1 MNTLTEYLTNN
12 SGHKNKEFSDVF
24 VDYMRYVNSYC
35 RRADCKRPTLSA
47 ERLRREFESYK
58 RLNFASE
65 TADEA
70 ASVGTRKAITAVDS
84 RRVVESEEPG
94 ELEEVD
100 GLTQA
105 VPSRKDK
112 KRRKSV
118 PVSKDCWHDLY
129 MAFTELHHGADD
141 VSIPDPSPELSPNH
155 RGLFEL
161 ARDRLV
167 QYQSMNKN
175 EKDCILLKDCQCA
188 MSCLVNLICPS
199 TYNYFE
205 DTFIA
210 KAYDRCMEE
219 DFDKHQQI
227 VSWLKKFKESM
238 DLVGDV
244 RVVRDDASVDKAD
257 LVRARQKIG
266 VHTRTMQEK
275 VLEVVELVCDL
286 VTERPFGNVPS
297 ENDCLIAWANVFKTM
312 LPDGLTIHTGETSLR
327 STKAVQGILAEE
339 FGNEGSETG
348 RRVDLKFCHGRIE
361 VANLELKSPSQKR
374 MARAKQTRKNL
385 RLGRCIQLQL
395 ENIGVLSP
403 QVLCGDISGYMA
415 IFTKIV
421 KVDDVYVAGKE
432 RVTELGA
439 QAQEAAEHHEAQE
452 SEAELEDDVE
462 YEVAPMHKAPKT
474 LERTVILTPKKKQ
487 RPAAINHAVKPPA
500 PPKFT

>member
-12 SGHKNKEFSDVF
+12 SEHKNKEFSDVF
-24 VDYMRYVNSYC
+24 VDYMRYVNNYC
-35 RRADCKRPTLSA
+35 RKADCKRPTLSA

-58 RLNFASE
+58 RLKFASE

-70 ASVGTRKAITAVDS
+70 ASVMIQTSLGTIVESHKRRHAQAVTAVDS

-100 GLTQA
+100 GVTQA
-105 VPSRKDK
+105 VPSRKAK
-112 KRRKSV
+112 KKRKSV

-188 MSCLVNLICPS
+188 MSCLVNLICSS

-339 FGNEGSETG
+339 FGNEG
-348 RRVDLKFCHGRIE
+348 
-361 VANLELKSPSQKR
+361 
-374 MARAKQTRKNL
+374 
-385 RLGRCIQLQL
+385 
-395 ENIGVLSP
+395 
-403 QVLCGDISGYMA
+403 YMA

-421 KVDDVYVAGKE
+421 KVDDVYVAGKVTGHVATLPTTKTALRSFLDGSTLSCIVNFVE

-439 QAQEAAEHHEAQE
+439 QAQEAAEYHEAQE

-462 YEVAPMHKAPKT
+462 YEAAPMQKTPKT

-487 RPAAINHAVKPPA
+487 RPVAINHAVKPPV